1 MNSHQKIFG
10 CIFFIYNF
18 FPIKKREG
26 KIFKPIEYRG
36 YSIYEIGITKGNNRV
51 KTKFIFFCLFWAI
64 LPYTI

>member
-36 YSIYEIGITKGNNRV
+36 YSIYEIGILLGNDKGEI
-51 KTKFIFFCLFWAI
+51 K
-64 LPYTI
+64 